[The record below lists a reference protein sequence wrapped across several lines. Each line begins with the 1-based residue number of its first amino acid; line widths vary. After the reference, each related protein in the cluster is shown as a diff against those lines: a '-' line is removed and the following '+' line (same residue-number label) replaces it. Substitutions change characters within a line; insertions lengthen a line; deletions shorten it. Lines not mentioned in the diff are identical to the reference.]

1 MIKFRLLLVL
11 DEFPES
17 ADGLCRCNFDR
28 ENTAR
33 VIAEHETVKLEE
45 SLGVWTWIRN
55 YESHKYYER
64 GKRFTPTHQ

>member
-45 SLGVWTWIRN
+45 SLGV
-55 YESHKYYER
+55 
-64 GKRFTPTHQ
+64 